1 MGLIQ
6 KLLKHLNED
15 TMHELYEK
23 TPKSYRDDITRRIS
37 KPYYDTLFSYYKTL
51 PDWIQKEPVVI
62 SYFRLLEYYP
72 IGLTL
77 QQKQDQLN

>member
-1 MGLIQ
+1 MNFMKKRQKVIEMISLEELVILI
-6 KLLKHLNED
+6 NN
-15 TMHELYEK
+15 
-23 TPKSYRDDITRRIS
+23 IIG